1 MAEEVAQRTHSPKTN
16 RGGGVMLPVMRS
28 KNSMS
33 KYAITAFGGIN
44 TGFSQ
49 AVNELTQSKNMS
61 SELFPAISTAKG
73 FESMQTF
80 ENTIC
85 TASFFDKLYTV
96 ERTNA
101 DSGDIYL
108 RCGDMEKN
116 ISSFESPEEIPQN
129 HTIEFLKDSALV
141 IPENVI
147 YHIKE
152 DKLQSGDVSITT
164 TKANCQ
170 ERFEEQSGRDEEM
183 PMPYN
188 VWYSA
193 ELSHN
198 AITAMNKTYYVSS
211 TAYKFYHFSLTS
223 QFEIGDV
230 VTLKMSVKPIDV
242 AQDSAYHAYVD
253 KMANGISLKIK
264 DITKTRHSTP
274 TGTVSEITELIFD
287 DYSIDLG
294 GYDDVVV
301 MTVTVEKSIPKFVDI
316 CSFENRMWGVTEKE
330 LRTSKL
336 GDASEWNDF
345 SVDEYGTLPS
355 SCFCTEVESDGS
367 FTAVTSYNG
376 NILAFKEDCI
386 YKVYGNEPNEYSLTR
401 INCAGVKKGAH
412 RTVTTVN
419 GSLYYMARGGIYCF
433 NGSSVRC
440 ISTNMD
446 ISALTAVSA
455 SGNERFY
462 VINLKSGSD
471 SFLYVYDTF
480 KGVWHI
486 TDCPQNIRE
495 IILGESEIL
504 FVCENEIF
512 KKSERYCDTWNFALS
527 FAKKEFASKHM
538 CAVLM
543 RYYLEDGASFTVTLK
558 NKHASYTLAQVSQ
571 SAENKPL
578 FIDIPVSCSEDADLI
593 FEGKGK
599 FILTSLT
606 VKYKETGIKN

>member
-1 MAEEVAQRTHSPKTN
+1 MAEEVAQRTHPPKKN

-28 KNSMS
+28 KNSSS
-33 KYAITAFGGIN
+33 KYVITAFGGIN

-61 SELFPAISTAKG
+61 SELFPAISTAKD

-80 ENTIC
+80 ENSIC

-108 RCGDMEKN
+108 RCEDMEKK
-116 ISSFESPEEIPQN
+116 ISSFESAGEIPQN
-129 HTIEFLKDSALV
+129 HNIEFLKDSALV

-147 YHIKE
+147 YHTKE
-152 DKLQSGDVSITT
+152 DKLQKGDVRITT
-164 TKANCQ
+164 TKTNCQ
-170 ERFEEQSGRDEEM
+170 ERFERQSGKTTEM

-188 VWYSA
+188 IWYSA
-193 ELSHN
+193 ELTHN
-198 AITAMNKTYYVSS
+198 SITAMSKSYTVSS
-211 TAYKFYHFSLTS
+211 TSYKFYHFSLTS
-223 QFEIGDV
+223 EIEIGDV

-242 AQDSAYHAYVD
+242 SQNSAYFNYVE
-253 KMANGISLKIK
+253 KMQKGITLKIK
-264 DITKTRHSTP
+264 NLTKTIHSTP
-274 TGTVSEITELIFD
+274 TGTVTEITELIFD

-316 CSFENRMWGVTEKE
+316 CSFENRMWGITEKE
-330 LRTSKL
+330 LRASKL
-336 GDASEWNDF
+336 GDASEWYDF

-367 FTAVTSYNG
+367 FTAVTTYGG

-401 INCAGVKKGAH
+401 INCAGVKKDAH
-412 RTVTTVN
+412 KTLATVN

-462 VINLKSGSD
+462 VINLKSD
-471 SFLYVYDTF
+471 SENSLYVYDTF
-480 KGVWHI
+480 RGVWHI
-486 TDCPQNIRE
+486 TDCPQNLNE
-495 IILGESEIL
+495 IIFGDGELL
-504 FVCENEIF
+504 FICENEVF
-512 KKSERYCDTWNFALS
+512 KNSKSFCDNWKFALS
-527 FAKKEFASKHM
+527 FAKKEFASKHV

-543 RYYLEDGASFTVTLK
+543 RYYLEDKASFTVTLK
-558 NKHASYTLAQVSQ
+558 NKHDSYTLAQVSQ

-578 FIDIPVSCSEDADLI
+578 FIDIPVSCSEDADLM

-606 VKYKETGIKN
+606 VRYKETGIKN

>member
-1 MAEEVAQRTHSPKTN
+1 MAEKVAQRAHPAKKY
-16 RGGGVMLPVMRS
+16 RGGDVMLPVMRS
-28 KNSMS
+28 KNSSS
-33 KYAITAFGGIN
+33 KYVITAFGGIN

-61 SELFPAISTAKG
+61 SELFPAISTAKA
-73 FESMQTF
+73 FESVKTF
-80 ENTIC
+80 ENSIC
-85 TASFFDKLYTV
+85 TASFFDKLYTI
-96 ERTNA
+96 ERTNS

-108 RCGDMEKN
+108 CCEDMQKK
-116 ISSFESPEEIPQN
+116 ISSFDSTEEIPQN
-129 HTIEFLKDSALV
+129 HSIGFLKDCALV
-141 IPENVI
+141 VPENII
-147 YHIKE
+147 YHIEK
-152 DKLQSGDVSITT
+152 DKIQNGDVSETT
-164 TKANCQ
+164 TEATCQ
-170 ERFEEQSGRDEEM
+170 ERYEAQSGRAEEM

-198 AITAMNKTYYVSS
+198 AITAMQKNYYVSS
-211 TAYKFYHFSLTS
+211 KTYEFYHFSLS
-223 QFEIGDV
+223 SEFEVGDV
-230 VTLKMSVKPIDV
+230 VTIKMSVKPIDV
-242 AQDSAYHAYVD
+242 SQDSTYRAYVN
-253 KMANGISLKIK
+253 KMERGITLKIK
-264 DITKTRHSTP
+264 DITKTRHDTP

-294 GYDDVVV
+294 GYADVVV
-301 MTVTVEKSIPKFVDI
+301 MSITVDKHIPEFVDI

-336 GDASEWNDF
+336 GDASEWYDF

-367 FTAVTSYNG
+367 FTAVTTYGG

-412 RTVTTVN
+412 RTLATVN
-419 GSLYYMARGGIYCF
+419 GSLYYMARGGIYSF
-433 NGSSVRC
+433 NGSSVKC

-446 ISALTAVSA
+446 ISNLTAVSA

-462 VINLKSGSD
+462 VVNFKSQSENA
-471 SFLYVYDTF
+471 LYVYDTF
-480 KGVWHI
+480 RGVWHI
-486 TDCPQNIRE
+486 TYCPQKLSE
-495 IILGESEIL
+495 IIFGESELL
-504 FVCENEIF
+504 FICENEIY
-512 KKSERYCDTWNFALS
+512 KTSESFCDNWNFALS
-527 FAKKEFASKHM
+527 FARKEFASKHI
-538 CAVLM
+538 CDVLM
-543 RYYLEDGASFTVTLK
+543 RYYLGDGASFSVMLK
-558 NKHASYTLAQVSQ
+558 NKHTSYTLAEVSQ

-578 FIDIPVSCSEDADLI
+578 FINIPVSCSEDADLI

-606 VKYKETGIKN
+606 VRYKETGIKN